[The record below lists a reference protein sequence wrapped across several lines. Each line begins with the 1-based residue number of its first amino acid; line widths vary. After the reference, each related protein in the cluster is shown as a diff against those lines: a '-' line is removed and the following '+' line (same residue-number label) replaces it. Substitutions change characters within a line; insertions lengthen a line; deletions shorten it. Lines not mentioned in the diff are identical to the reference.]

1 MNAPG
6 LVLSDDL
13 VFVSRI
19 AAAAQAAGLVVRQ
32 ARSPAELIALAAK
45 NPPTS
50 MILDL
55 QNPGLDL
62 TALLA
67 ALRSVCPVMP
77 RVTAYGSHVEAEL
90 LRSAREA
97 GCALVLPRSKFVQ
110 ELDSQIVTWLGGV
123 EKQFHVDGMDRRQ
136 DQEDQQKGV

>member
-1 MNAPG
+1 MTG

-19 AAAAQAAGLVVRQ
+19 TATAQAAGLVVRQ
-32 ARSPAELIALAAK
+32 ARSPGELIALAAK
-45 NPPTS
+45 NPPAGV
-50 MILDL
+50 ILDL

-67 ALRSVCPVMP
+67 ELRTTCPVMP

-97 GCALVLPRSKFVQ
+97 GCDLVLPRSKFVK
-110 ELDSQIVTWLGGV
+110 ELDSQIVMWLTSPG
-123 EKQFHVDGMDRRQ
+123 DRS
-136 DQEDQQKGV
+136 E

>member
-1 MNAPG
+1 VTG

-19 AAAAQAAGLVVRQ
+19 SATAQAVGLAVRQ
-32 ARSPAELIALAAK
+32 ARTPDELVTLAER
-45 NPPTS
+45 NPPPGI
-50 MILDL
+50 ILDL

-62 TALLA
+62 PALIGELRA
-67 ALRSVCPVMP
+67 ACPAMP

-97 GCALVLPRSKFVQ
+97 GCDVVLPRSKFVK
-110 ELDSQIVTWLGGV
+110 ELDSQIVNWLSANS
-123 EKQFHVDGMDRRQ
+123 R
-136 DQEDQQKGV
+136 